1 MPLRKWDGAEP
12 FGALASSMA
21 TTFDAVRVDRVEARY
36 RATMELRSPILP
48 STAARLL
55 SEVDSV
61 PLDGGR
67 VLFGAILRDRT
78 WTPLGRAHT
87 SVRETK
93 TNAIDTLLTNLG
105 KYGQGLADLPFE
117 DDIEHDYRCPVRKGG
132 KLRGARCKRVAGH
145 DGRHRYRGR
154 VEAAEV
160 MEDDDGD
167 DD

>member
-1 MPLRKWDGAEP
+1 MPLREWDGAEP
-12 FGALASSMA
+12 FGTLASSMA
-21 TTFDAVRVDRVEARY
+21 EVFDAVRIDRVEARY
-36 RATMELRSPILP
+36 RATLELRSPILP

-55 SEVDSV
+55 AEVPSV

-67 VLFGAILRDRT
+67 SLFGAILRDRT
-78 WTPLGRAHT
+78 WTPLGRAYT

-105 KYGQGLADLPFE
+105 KYGHGLDDLPFE
-117 DDIEHDYRCPVRKGG
+117 DDEEHDYRCPARKGG

-145 DGRHRYRGR
+145 DGRHRYKGR

-160 MEDDDGD
+160 FEDDVDAD
-167 DD
+167 D